1 MITIFPF
8 NQLGNHNYGWLNA
21 HYHFSFA
28 QYYNPEK
35 NGFPPLLVWNNDKIQ
50 PRTGFPM
57 HSHKDMEIITYI
69 RKGAISHEDSLGN
82 KGVTRAGEI
91 QIMSAGTGIT
101 HSEHNHQDE
110 ETLLFQIWIQ
120 PNKNNIP
127 PRWENID
134 IHLETKK
141 GIYPLASGEEKFN
154 NSETLKIHQD
164 TTLYLMNGDVNND
177 LKYALESDR
186 HIYLVV
192 TKGRVNVNALQANER
207 DGVRIMDERNLE
219 FIFGEDTEII
229 FLDLP
234 ILTNN

>member
-28 QYYNPEK
+28 NYQNHEK
-35 NGFPPLLVWNNDKIQ
+35 NGFLPLLVWNDDKIQ
-50 PRTGFPM
+50 PGTGFPM

-82 KGVTRAGEI
+82 KGMTRSGEI

-101 HSEHNHQDE
+101 HSEHNLEDE

-120 PNKNNIP
+120 PNKNNIQ

-134 IHLETKK
+134 IDLETKS
-141 GIYPLASGEEKFN
+141 GIHPVAS
-154 NSETLKIHQD
+154 
-164 TTLYLMNGDVNND
+164 
-177 LKYALESDR
+177 
-186 HIYLVV
+186 
-192 TKGRVNVNALQANER
+192 
-207 DGVRIMDERNLE
+207 
-219 FIFGEDTEII
+219 
-229 FLDLP
+229 
-234 ILTNN
+234 

>member
-8 NQLGNHNYGWLNA
+8 NQLGNHDYGWLNA

-28 QYYNPEK
+28 NYQNHEK
-35 NGFPPLLVWNNDKIQ
+35 NGFPPLLVWNDDKIQ
-50 PRTGFPM
+50 SGTGFPM

-82 KGVTRAGEI
+82 KGVTRSGEI

-101 HSEHNHQDE
+101 HSEHNLEDE

-120 PNKNNIP
+120 PNKNNIQ

-134 IHLETKK
+134 IHLETKS
-141 GIYPLASGEEKFN
+141 GIHPLASGEEKFKH
-154 NSETLKIHQD
+154 SQMLKIHQD
-164 TTLYLMNGDVNND
+164 TTLYVMNGSIND
-177 LKYALESDR
+177 NFKYELKPDR

-192 TKGRVNVNALQANER
+192 SKGSVNINKLQVNKK
-207 DGVRIMDERNLE
+207 DGVRIIDELYLN
-219 FIFGEDTEII
+219 FIFRGDSELII
-229 FLDLP
+229 LDLP
-234 ILTNN
+234 NIT